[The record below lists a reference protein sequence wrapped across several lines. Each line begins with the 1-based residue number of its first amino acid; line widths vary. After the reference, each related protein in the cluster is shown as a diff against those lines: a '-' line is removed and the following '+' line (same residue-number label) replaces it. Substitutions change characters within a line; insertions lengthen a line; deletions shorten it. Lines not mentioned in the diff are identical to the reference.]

1 MSFLQTLFDY
11 SPIGYLYNFITS
23 SISSLITDFKNGLI
37 DLLTSWYA
45 IIIYICVFLFG
56 VYKIWAWRR
65 AQRIAAEEAKKEEEE
80 LAQEEDDEKNNQSP
94 GMDFAA
100 AEAIVLNKMKQ
111 EQTDKDLIKQNEQL
125 KIAETTNE
133 EQNQKLQKNE
143 EDTNALKA
151 ELNKIKQF
159 LILMNQKKKRQ

>member
-11 SPIGYLYNFITS
+11 SPIGYLYNYITS

-111 EQTDKDLIKQNEQL
+111 EQTAKDL

-151 ELNKIKQF
+151 ELNKMKQF
-159 LILMNQKKKRQ
+159 LISMNQKKKRQ